1 MKPMTDSMYELETI
15 LKAHGARYPFM
26 EPTDGVKLIYQNEFG
41 GGHLIRSE
49 ETCLAYLR
57 REYAAVPKDP
67 AAPSY
72 EDIGNGIV
80 RVNLAALQEED
91 LERLGKTFIRS
102 AAAHTGEMG
111 SFLQK
116 LEVLRK
122 LTGQG
127 VFSFGSEELEDY
139 LARYA
144 QAGYP
149 AVSHS
154 ETYRKHYSPAY
165 RVVLR
170 HLWE

>member
-1 MKPMTDSMYELETI
+1 MCELETV
-15 LKAHGARYPFM
+15 LKAHVARYPFM

-57 REYAAVPKDP
+57 REYASVPKDSD
-67 AAPSY
+67 APPY
-72 EDIGNGIV
+72 EDIGNGIL
-80 RVNLAALQEED
+80 RVNLAALPEEE
-91 LERLGKTFIRS
+91 LERLGKVFIRS
-102 AAAHTGEMG
+102 AAEHTGELG

-122 LTGQG
+122 LTEQG
-127 VFSFGSEELEDY
+127 VFSFGIQELEDY

-154 ETYRKHYSPAY
+154 ETYRQHYRPAY

-170 HLWE
+170 CLWV

>member
-1 MKPMTDSMYELETI
+1 MTDSMCELETL
-15 LKAHGARYPFM
+15 LKAHGARYPHM

-49 ETCLAYLR
+49 ETCLQYLR
-57 REYAAVPKDP
+57 REYACVEKDP
-67 AAPSY
+67 TAPLY
-72 EDIGNGIV
+72 EDIGNGII
-80 RVNLAALQEED
+80 RVNLGALRED
-91 LERLGKTFIRS
+91 ELERLGKVFIRS
-102 AAAHTGEMG
+102 AEEHTGRLD

-116 LEVLRK
+116 LEVLRE

-127 VFSFGSEELEDY
+127 VFSFDLKELERY
-139 LARYA
+139 LTRYA

-154 ETYRKHYSPAY
+154 ETYRQHYKPAY

-170 HLWE
+170 NLWA